1 MASTLLPYLHQLL
14 FETVLAGFS
23 LCYHVVAFHHYNSMK
38 CCSTGESHQREL
50 AVAAADDAAAAN

>member
-23 LCYHVVAFHHYNSMK
+23 LYYHVVAFHHYNSMK
-38 CCSTGESHQREL
+38 YCSTGESSARA